1 MSAASRL
8 EKADRCFVARDPHT
22 GRFVKTSI
30 DTAKV
35 NAAAPSWPS
44 LALNSAGIAGGL
56 GFELPTPVVVA
67 GIEWSPDDGGAF
79 ASPIG
84 VALAAEM
91 AGVS

>member
-44 LALNSAGIAGGL
+44 LALNSALIPGGL
-56 GFELPTPVVVA
+56 GFELDTPVTVA
-67 GIEWSPDDGGAF
+67 GVEWTPADGAPF
-79 ASPIG
+79 ATPIA
-84 VALAAEM
+84 VALAAEL